1 MNLAPSWGALQIPK
15 VNKEMKSM
23 DKKPLFEA
31 SYDITGVTEFG
42 SSFEALLQ
50 GKLEV
55 PPEGFRANVS
65 FKGTISGDIEGTAE
79 GFDYLYTRADGRN
92 ELNVRVVI
100 TTKEGKNI
108 SFEADG
114 VSVPQPDGTFKIAE
128 NVTLFSSHPEY
139 AYLNPLQVWGIGT
152 VKGMKIDVKFYS
164 AT

>member
-1 MNLAPSWGALQIPK
+1 
-15 VNKEMKSM
+15 M

-50 GKLEV
+50 GKLQV

-65 FKGTISGDIEGTAE
+65 FKGTINGDIEGTAE
-79 GFDYLYTRADGRN
+79 GVDYLYTRADGRN

>member
-1 MNLAPSWGALQIPK
+1 
-15 VNKEMKSM
+15 M

-65 FKGTISGDIEGTAE
+65 FKGTINGDIEGTAE
-79 GFDYLYTRADGRN
+79 GVDYLYTRADGRN

>member
-1 MNLAPSWGALQIPK
+1 
-15 VNKEMKSM
+15 M

-50 GKLEV
+50 GKLQV

-79 GFDYLYTRADGRN
+79 GVDYLYTRADGRN

>member
-1 MNLAPSWGALQIPK
+1 MNQAPYWGASQIPK
-15 VNKEMKSM
+15 VNKEMKTM

-65 FKGTISGDIEGTAE
+65 FKGTINGDIEGTAE
-79 GFDYLYTRADGRN
+79 GVDYLYTRADGRN

>member
-1 MNLAPSWGALQIPK
+1 
-15 VNKEMKSM
+15 M

-114 VSVPQPDGTFKIAE
+114 VSIPQPDGTFKIAE

>member
-1 MNLAPSWGALQIPK
+1 
-15 VNKEMKSM
+15 M

-55 PPEGFRANVS
+55 PPEGFRANVN